1 MSPEGWEA
9 VLPSL
14 PTEPQEQIEPQPG
27 AAAAGS
33 KPGQPAQSTL
43 GSIQQGE
50 VPDCRQ
56 PAVTARDPDSNH

>member
-27 AAAAGS
+27 AAAGS

-50 VPDCRQ
+50 VPEV
-56 PAVTARDPDSNH
+56 AANLL